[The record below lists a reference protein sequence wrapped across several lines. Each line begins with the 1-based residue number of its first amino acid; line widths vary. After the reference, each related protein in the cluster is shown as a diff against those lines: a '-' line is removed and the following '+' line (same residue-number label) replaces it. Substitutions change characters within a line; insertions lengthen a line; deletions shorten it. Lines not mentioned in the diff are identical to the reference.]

1 MKLNQLWV
9 RISLTYVAIMI
20 FLIVIPTGIYLT
32 IQADNINLV
41 QPDGGAFETLPDD
54 PRASFLNRI
63 NHYGQSVHAR

>member
-41 QPDGGAFETLPDD
+41 NPDVGSSVTVTND
-54 PRASFLNRI
+54 P
-63 NHYGQSVHAR
+63 QSVIPDQDKPLWAK